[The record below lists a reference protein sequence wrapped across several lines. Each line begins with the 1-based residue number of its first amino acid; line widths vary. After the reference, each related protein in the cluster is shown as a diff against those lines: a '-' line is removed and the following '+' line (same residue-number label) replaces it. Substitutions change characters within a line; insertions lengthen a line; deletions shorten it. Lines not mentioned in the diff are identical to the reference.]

1 VPLSSLLAYCTGYD
15 ATGVGVGVVVGAG
28 LALRLGSAT
37 DSKTVPEG
45 ESCDLKILGQKSS

>member
-1 VPLSSLLAYCTGYD
+1 MPLSSLLAYCTGYD
-15 ATGVGVGVVVGAG
+15 ATGVGVGVVVGAE